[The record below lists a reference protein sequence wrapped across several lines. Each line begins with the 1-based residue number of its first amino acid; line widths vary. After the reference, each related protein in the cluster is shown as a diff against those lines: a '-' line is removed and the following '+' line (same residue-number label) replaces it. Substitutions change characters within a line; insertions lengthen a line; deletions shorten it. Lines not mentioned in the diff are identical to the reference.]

1 MNKEE
6 IQVKAYR
13 MTVKDFLKDV
23 LDKKI
28 TTDTQIKYESG
39 YYTFYLDNFRF
50 INNFNGTGLNIINIL
65 EDKIEVF
72 E

>member
-28 TTDTQIKYESG
+28 ITDTQIKYESS

-50 INNFNGTGLNIINIL
+50 INNFNGTGLNIIKIL
-65 EDKIEVF
+65 DEKIEVF

>member
-6 IQVKAYR
+6 IQIKAYR

-28 TTDTQIKYESG
+28 IADTQIKYGSS

-50 INNFNGTGLNIINIL
+50 INNFNGTGLNIIKIL
-65 EDKIEVF
+65 DEKIEVF